1 MRTRRKYGCRQEFSG
16 VTVSLLL
23 CPAEF
28 SSKATIALTLAAL
41 AVYCYSHPISDYI
54 PYVELLPAEITVP
67 LLFNKEEIQIL
78 RGTPLYEDTIER
90 RRRCWAAFIAALPL
104 IHEEAQKCSGVPS
117 KVVQLLDQAA
127 GETRRVGA
135 SGVPGFS
142 DLTWAPALF
151 RQWLWAQAIYN
162 SRSFPPSL
170 LLAPQNEVG
179 LLGPVLLP
187 GIDILN
193 HARNKA
199 VTWSYPCAQTTTPES
214 AAHVTVWDYFND
226 SREPHV
232 AVTLRYTA
240 EAGTQAFNCY
250 GAKSNEEFLAGYGFV
265 VPGGPDDTLTLV
277 LGGSH
282 SASVPQPQDFKSAS
296 GSGSELTLR
305 RPWGQRHYWKR
316 LQAEDSG
323 SGRAPTSLLLELRE
337 RLLESESIPSTTTPS
352 LHESWLLR
360 ASLATPSTDSTP
372 IEVPLSKTSTI
383 GPSEIGDSL
392 SRSHEKHQRYVQ
404 ALHLDGEILETLEQL
419 LCAKRRAFKKAQR
432 ELNVAENVRADV
444 EAIVAEYRKGQEV
457 LFAEA
462 INWTRS
468 TMEELIDVIDRTS
481 EQQDY

>member
-1 MRTRRKYGCRQEFSG
+1 M
-16 VTVSLLL
+16 
-23 CPAEF
+23 
-28 SSKATIALTLAAL
+28 ALTFDAL
-41 AVYCYSHPISDYI
+41 AIYCYSHPISDYI
-54 PYVELLPAEITVP
+54 PYVELLPAEIMVP

-90 RRRCWAAFIAALPL
+90 RRRCWAAFIAALPWIL
-104 IHEEAQKCSGVPS
+104 EQAQKCSSVPR

-135 SGVPGFS
+135 SGVQGFS
-142 DLTWAPALF
+142 DLTGAPGLF
-151 RQWLWAQAIYN
+151 RQWLWAQAIYS

-214 AAHVTVWDYFND
+214 AAHVTEWDYFND

-265 VPGGPDDTLTLV
+265 VPGGPDDSLTLV

-282 SASVPQPQDFKSAS
+282 NASVPQPQDLKRVS

-337 RLLESESIPSTTTPS
+337 RLLESESIPSTTKPS

-360 ASLATPSTDSTP
+360 SSLATPSTDSTP

-383 GPSEIGDSL
+383 GPCEIGDSL

-404 ALHLDGEILETLEQL
+404 ALHLDGEILETLEEL

-462 INWTRS
+462 ISWTRS
-468 TMEELIDVIDRTS
+468 TMEDLIDVIDRTS
-481 EQQDY
+481 EQQGY